1 MPAVIDKRTTAE
13 RRAYFREYR
22 AKKRKQEASA
32 AEVAEA
38 RQAYDREAKA
48 KAADQA
54 AQRALW
60 REAKAGYR
68 QRLRET
74 EAWEGA
80 SLRRY
85 PGTVVTPRTK
95 YLEVIDPLFS
105 LADLTPRAASR
116 VFLLAVR
123 RKAKADLAL
132 LFA

>member
-1 MPAVIDKRTTAE
+1 MPAVIDKRTTAQ

-22 AKKRKQEASA
+22 AKKRKQDASA

-38 RQAYDREAKA
+38 RRAYDREAKA

-68 QRLRET
+68 RRLAET
-74 EAWEGA
+74 EAWEGSA
-80 SLRRY
+80 RRY

-116 VFLLAVR
+116 VFLAAVR